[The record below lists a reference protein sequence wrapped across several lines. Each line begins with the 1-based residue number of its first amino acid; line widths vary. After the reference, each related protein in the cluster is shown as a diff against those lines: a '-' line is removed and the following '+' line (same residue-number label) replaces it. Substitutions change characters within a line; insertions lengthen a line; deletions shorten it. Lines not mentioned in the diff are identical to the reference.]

1 MALGPVQCQLSKR
14 SDPHATPFS
23 GETIMARRDDLKKRL
38 KAADRRRSRR
48 QTSSTGDGATGDY
61 ASGTAVSDSA
71 SGNSVDVTG
80 LCVEEI
86 LKMNGRRSFRDSE
99 VISAMRSCLSG
110 GSPSS
115 SEAQLLKQR
124 LTAIET
130 RDDVTTRHFRDAL
143 ETLLQSAADHRVAD
157 DDTAFV
163 QFLSVVVS

>member
-1 MALGPVQCQLSKR
+1 
-14 SDPHATPFS
+14 
-23 GETIMARRDDLKKRL
+23 MARRDDLKKRL